1 MSDSQ
6 NIKFKRPKPVVLIV
20 LDGWGVS
27 PEYSGN
33 AITTARTPT
42 MDRLTREYPATTLQA
57 SGEAVGL
64 PWGESGNS
72 EVGHL
77 SLGLGKILYQ
87 DLPRINRDI
96 GSQKF
101 YQNPVFLR
109 AKDHV
114 AKHGSTLHFM
124 GLASS
129 GGVHS
134 SVDHLNALL
143 IFAAK
148 QGVRDVCV
156 HIFLDGR
163 DTSYN
168 AGVNYVKGVKRSLA
182 ENKIGRIATISGRFY
197 AMDRNNNWDRT
208 EKAYLAMTEGKGNQ
222 SSDPLQAVEDSYKKK
237 IYDEEFV
244 PTVITDAEGNPTGL
258 VKDGDAVIFYNF
270 RPDRARQITKAFVLP
285 LMDKFNRPKKLD
297 NLFFA
302 GFTEYEKGLPME
314 VAFPA
319 ETIDNTLGQT
329 LSAHKM
335 SQLRIAETE
344 KYAHVTYF
352 FNGGQEHASE
362 GEDHVLVPSPSVS
375 DYSEKPEMSAPEIT
389 KRVLAF
395 MRDDKYDFVLINF
408 ANTDMIGHTGNLQA
422 AVKAVE
428 TVDKQLEKIVRTVLL
443 KDGVLL
449 VTADHGNAENMFSL
463 ETGQMDKEHTCNPV
477 PFIAVKRDYAGRN
490 FGWPEPVNNDL
501 SSIEPQGILSDIAPT
516 VLHIMGIPKPA
527 DMTGVSLI
535 K

>member
-1 MSDSQ
+1 
-6 NIKFKRPKPVVLIV
+6 
-20 LDGWGVS
+20 
-27 PEYSGN
+27 
-33 AITTARTPT
+33 
-42 MDRLTREYPATTLQA
+42 
-57 SGEAVGL
+57 
-64 PWGESGNS
+64 
-72 EVGHL
+72 
-77 SLGLGKILYQ
+77 
-87 DLPRINRDI
+87 
-96 GSQKF
+96 
-101 YQNPVFLR
+101 
-109 AKDHV
+109 
-114 AKHGSTLHFM
+114 
-124 GLASS
+124 
-129 GGVHS
+129 
-134 SVDHLNALL
+134 
-143 IFAAK
+143 
-148 QGVRDVCV
+148 
-156 HIFLDGR
+156 
-163 DTSYN
+163 
-168 AGVNYVKGVKRSLA
+168 
-182 ENKIGRIATISGRFY
+182 
-197 AMDRNNNWDRT
+197 
-208 EKAYLAMTEGKGNQ
+208 
-222 SSDPLQAVEDSYKKK
+222 
-237 IYDEEFV
+237 
-244 PTVITDAEGNPTGL
+244 
-258 VKDGDAVIFYNF
+258 
-270 RPDRARQITKAFVLP
+270 
-285 LMDKFNRPKKLD
+285 LD